1 MKSIALVVA
10 CLLAVS
16 SSFSATIDVPL
27 IVASSAAAQ
36 THISTC
42 GTLEAGLDC
51 MYFKPFSGGQYLLDN
66 YGGFKASDTVLVS
79 GNQGSAWCMTFQ
91 AAAILSNTICK
102 AAIPCNGV
110 CSPCCQ
116 GTRGNVNVVGI
127 VDLADLSALVSYL
140 TGGGYTLPCSDAANV
155 GGTGIVD
162 LADLSALVS
171 YLTGGGYVLPDCLA
185 PGFYPNTVGSYWVYA
200 DTTFDKISSLVLFT
214 TIDSVAIIG
223 TYHDTL
229 GTWSVLNHAVSWVS
243 DTFMV
248 RGDTLFSREEGYPPD
263 LGLAPSFASA
273 EYIPAR
279 DTAFVF
285 NVVHEDLVERRTV
298 VRLNTLLICGAGSFA
313 RCVHY
318 YEAGAS
324 ENVYHDIVA
333 PNVGLVYSSREITPM
348 GHPEIDQLSVQWLI
362 RYHIAP

>member
-1 MKSIALVVA
+1 MDVERRLQWPPFPLPNMAIYVYYN
-10 CLLAVS
+10 LA
-16 SSFSATIDVPL
+16 
-27 IVASSAAAQ
+27 
-36 THISTC
+36 
-42 GTLEAGLDC
+42 
-51 MYFKPFSGGQYLLDN
+51 SGGQLVAL
-66 YGGFKASDTVLVS
+66 GGSMKPIAIS
-79 GNQGSAWCMTFQ
+79 
-91 AAAILSNTICK
+91 AILFLILLSIPIALTPAESSANSKHTIS
-102 AAIPCNGV
+102 ADLQRADG
-110 CSPCCQ
+110 CCQ
-116 GTRGNVNVVGI
+116 GTRGNVNGAGIVDLADLSALVNCLTGGGFVPPCLDAANVNGAGI

-140 TGGGYTLPCSDAANV
+140 TGGGYE
-155 GGTGIVD
+155 
-162 LADLSALVS
+162 
-171 YLTGGGYVLPDCLA
+171 LPDCLA

-200 DTTFDKISSLVLFT
+200 DTTFDKKSSLVLFT

-248 RGDTLFSREEGYPPD
+248 RGDTLFSREVGYLPD
-263 LGLAPSFASA
+263 SGLAPSFASA

-285 NVVHEDLVERRTV
+285 NVFHEDLLERRTV

-324 ENVYHDIVA
+324 EIVYHDMVA
-333 PNVGLVYSSREITPM
+333 PNVGLVYSSWEITPM